1 MIIIYKNKI
10 QKKKYWNNKKIVIG
24 KNKWKKIL
32 NLYVKELIEYE
43 KKAIILEQIKKFFDY
58 LRKNFNLNH
67 RNNNENKKSI
77 LEGVDENKKNCIN

>member
-1 MIIIYKNKI
+1 M
-10 QKKKYWNNKKIVIG
+10 
-24 KNKWKKIL
+24 KKIL
-32 NLYVKELIEYE
+32 NLYDKELIEW

-77 LEGVDENKKNCIN
+77 LEGVDEN